1 MALKTVILFC
11 ITILTGYIAHAQKY
25 VSPKG
30 EELFLQY
37 SNVLPEDL
45 ETKRPVQG
53 LAIHRNYAFSL
64 RDKGMCV
71 ILDLKKKEYVNS
83 FMLEGNTSHCN
94 NAGFGKE
101 KYTKDSQFPLLYIS
115 ECMGSR
121 CCYVTDITLQ
131 SSRIVQK
138 IFYDSDEFKIAMD
151 WIVDAQNG
159 YIYIY
164 GGKHYGTK
172 YLKRFR
178 LPKLSDSDENG
189 EVHLTPADVL
199 QEIAIEGIAI
209 AQGSKIHCGKAFLPD
224 GCSPKGNRLHIV
236 DLTTGKKIA
245 EHFYSDQKNE
255 PEGLDFKGKALYTVF
270 HPVGQPARHSVIYRT
285 DFKKLK

>member
-1 MALKTVILFC
+1 MFLKTIIFAAVAIFAG
-11 ITILTGYIAHAQKY
+11 TMAYAQKY
-25 VSPKG
+25 VSSKG

-37 SNVLPEDL
+37 NDILPADL

-53 LAIHRNYAFSL
+53 LAIHKNYAFSL

-71 ILDLKKKEYVNS
+71 ILDLNKKEYVNS

-94 NAGFGKE
+94 NAGFGRE
-101 KYTKDSQFPLLYIS
+101 RYSKDSQFPLLYVS

-121 CCYVTDITLQ
+121 CCYVTDITLKG
-131 SSRIVQK
+131 SKIVQK

-151 WIVDAQNG
+151 WIVDAQDG

-172 YLKRFR
+172 YLKKLP

-189 EVHLTPADVL
+189 EIHFTPEDVL
-199 QEIAIEGIAI
+199 QEIAIEGVTI

-224 GCSPKGNRLHIV
+224 GCSPKGNKLHII
-236 DLTTGKKIA
+236 DLATGEKLA

-270 HPVGQPARHSVIYRT
+270 HPVGEPARNSIIYKIK
-285 DFKKLK
+285 F